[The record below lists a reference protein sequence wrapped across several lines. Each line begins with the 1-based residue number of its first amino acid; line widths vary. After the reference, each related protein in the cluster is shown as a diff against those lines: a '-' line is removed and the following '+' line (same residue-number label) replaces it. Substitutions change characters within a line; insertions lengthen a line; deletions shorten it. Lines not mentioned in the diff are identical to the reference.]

1 VDKTII
7 TKSKTM
13 KKYFKTTALLVAV
26 AFSQIA
32 CEKDQT
38 EPKTYD
44 KLSQN
49 KSKQPQNINKAE
61 DTTSLYT
68 RIVDY
73 ATDLENEI
81 APEDLS
87 WEEGMLSVESAINF
101 TKGTLGM
108 TSAQSEIVEFTV
120 NATVSEI
127 GGEYQLS
134 GENALSLYNS
144 LKSEINEAYTGSDLY
159 ANYGSD
165 VFISVID
172 VDFNSNPSSS
182 GLKSVGGAI
191 TIKYEPEP
199 VFPFCHSSDSWKA
212 LDLLGRCVNGSNDNT
227 DAAGRI
233 ETYLTHLDCNELWY
247 LKVVNCQPVLW
258 AVSSASIDGFTTINV
273 WNGSSVSDCISAN
286 AINNTWIPGAL
297 LEADNINPSPIIVNN
312 FPQYLSEVDYSVGK
326 KPGLN
331 GVAHELTVNYAK
343 IVCYAY
349 DPA

>member
-1 VDKTII
+1 
-7 TKSKTM
+7 
-13 KKYFKTTALLVAV
+13 
-26 AFSQIA
+26 
-32 CEKDQT
+32 
-38 EPKTYD
+38 
-44 KLSQN
+44 
-49 KSKQPQNINKAE
+49 KQPQNINKAE

-144 LKSEINEAYTGSDLY
+144 MKSEINEAYTGSDLY

-182 GLKSVGGAI
+182 GSKSVGGAI

-199 VFPFCHSSDSWKA
+199 V
-212 LDLLGRCVNGSNDNT
+212 
-227 DAAGRI
+227 
-233 ETYLTHLDCNELWY
+233 
-247 LKVVNCQPVLW
+247 
-258 AVSSASIDGFTTINV
+258 
-273 WNGSSVSDCISAN
+273 
-286 AINNTWIPGAL
+286 
-297 LEADNINPSPIIVNN
+297 
-312 FPQYLSEVDYSVGK
+312 
-326 KPGLN
+326 
-331 GVAHELTVNYAK
+331 
-343 IVCYAY
+343 
-349 DPA
+349 